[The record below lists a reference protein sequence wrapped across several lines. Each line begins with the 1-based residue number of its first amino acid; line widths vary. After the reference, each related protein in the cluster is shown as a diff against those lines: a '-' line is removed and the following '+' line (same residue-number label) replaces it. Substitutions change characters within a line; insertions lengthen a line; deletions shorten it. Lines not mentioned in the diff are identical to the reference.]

1 MAENK
6 NRQIAQEV
14 LQAVGGSKNISSVTH
29 CMTRLRFILKDQT
42 IPDDKKVK
50 SIKGVV
56 GVNISN
62 GQYQVIIGNNVG
74 NVYKELLD
82 LGGVSETA
90 SINKDEPTAKKN
102 YIAIA
107 LDFISACMTP
117 LFPALIAGGL
127 FKVILVV
134 LSPTVLGLMETTSDT
149 YIIINALGDS
159 PFYFLPIVVA
169 YAAARKL
176 GCNSGLAVMVASML
190 IYPDLITLL
199 GGDAA
204 TRLFGVIPVAHGSY
218 SASIIPAM
226 LSTVLLAQVERFIDR
241 ITPDWAKNFFK
252 PFLIVAITAPVTLC
266 LFAPIGLFLGNGL
279 NTIVSVVYN
288 VAPWLAIALVSA
300 AMPFIVMTGMHWA
313 LLPATLTSLATVGY
327 DVLLIPTMLASNT
340 AQAGATFGVAFKTK
354 DKDLRSMA
362 IPAGISALLAGVT
375 EPAMYG
381 VTLPRKRPMLAACI
395 ASGISGLIAGLVTL
409 KGYVFATPCLT
420 AIVQF
425 VAPDGG
431 KNFLFAIVVFVTSF
445 VLSLV
450 LSWFL
455 YKDEQQ
461 EESSAGDAS
470 TEETAADTQEAADAA
485 AEPQEQTIIIPA
497 PIKGEIIPLSEVKDE
512 TFASGMMGDGYGVI
526 PAEGRVYAPCDGT
539 CETVFHT
546 LHALGLTFNN
556 GVQLL
561 IHVGLDTVTLEGKP
575 FKAHIAS
582 GQTFKKGDLLLEF
595 DIEAIKNAGLEI
607 QTPILVSNADE
618 FKSVTIENSQ
628 IVIQRS

>member
-1 MAENK
+1 MADNK

-42 IPDDKKVK
+42 IPDDKVVK

-62 GQYQVIIGNNVG
+62 GQYQVIIGNSVG
-74 NVYKELLD
+74 SVYKELVD

-90 SINKDEPTAKKN
+90 STSKDEPAAKKN
-102 YIAIA
+102 YVAIA

-127 FKVILVV
+127 LKVILVV

-252 PFLIVAITAPVTLC
+252 PFLIVAITAPITLC

-288 VAPWLAIALVSA
+288 VAPWLAITLVSA

-313 LLPATLTSLATVGY
+313 LLPATLNSLASLGY

-381 VTLPRKRPMLAACI
+381 VTLPLKQPMIAACI
-395 ASGISGLIAGLVTL
+395 ASGIGGLIAGLTAL

-425 VAPDGG
+425 ISPDGG
-431 KNFLFAIVVFVTSF
+431 MNFVFAIVVFVASF
-445 VLSLV
+445 ISSLV

-455 YKDEQQ
+455 YKDK
-461 EESSAGDAS
+461 
-470 TEETAADTQEAADAA
+470 ETSEDAA
-485 AEPQEQTIIIPA
+485 SDDHPETTAQATSSTVAAQQEQTIIVPA

-512 TFASGMMGDGYGVI
+512 AFAAGMMGEGYGII
-526 PAEGRVYAPCDGT
+526 PAEGKVYAPCDGT
-539 CETVFHT
+539 CEAVFPT
-546 LHALGLTFNN
+546 LHALGLTLSN
-556 GVQLL
+556 GVELL

-575 FKAHIAS
+575 FQAHIAS

-607 QTPILVSNADE
+607 QTPVLVSNADA
-618 FKSVTIENSQ
+618 FKSVNIEDGQ
-628 IVIQRS
+628 MIVQRF

>member
-1 MAENK
+1 MADNK

-42 IPDDKKVK
+42 IPDDKVVK

-62 GQYQVIIGNNVG
+62 GQYQVIIGNSVG
-74 NVYKELLD
+74 SVYKELVD

-90 SINKDEPTAKKN
+90 STSKDEPAAKKN
-102 YIAIA
+102 YVAIA

-127 FKVILVV
+127 LKVILVV

-252 PFLIVAITAPVTLC
+252 PFLIVAITAPITLC

-288 VAPWLAIALVSA
+288 VAPWLAITLVSA

-313 LLPATLTSLATVGY
+313 LLPATLNSLASLGY

-381 VTLPRKRPMLAACI
+381 VTLPLKQPMIAACI
-395 ASGISGLIAGLVTL
+395 ASGIGGLIAGLTAL

-425 VAPDGG
+425 ISPDGG
-431 KNFLFAIVVFVTSF
+431 MNFVFAIVVFVASF
-445 VLSLV
+445 ISSLV

-455 YKDEQQ
+455 YKDK
-461 EESSAGDAS
+461 
-470 TEETAADTQEAADAA
+470 ETSEDAA
-485 AEPQEQTIIIPA
+485 SDDHPETTAQATSSTVAAQQEQTIIVPA

-512 TFASGMMGDGYGVI
+512 AFASGMMGEGYGII
-526 PAEGRVYAPCDGT
+526 PAEGKVYAPCDGT
-539 CETVFHT
+539 CEAVFPT
-546 LHALGLTFNN
+546 LHALGLTLSN
-556 GVQLL
+556 GVELL

-575 FKAHIAS
+575 FQAHIAS

-607 QTPILVSNADE
+607 QTPVLVSNADA
-618 FKSVTIENSQ
+618 FKSVNIEDGQ
-628 IVIQRS
+628 MIVQRF

>member
-1 MAENK
+1 MADNK

-42 IPDDKKVK
+42 IPDDKVVK

-62 GQYQVIIGNNVG
+62 GQYQVIIGNSVG
-74 NVYKELLD
+74 SVYKELVD

-90 SINKDEPTAKKN
+90 STSKDEPAAKKN
-102 YIAIA
+102 YVAIA

-127 FKVILVV
+127 LKVILVV

-252 PFLIVAITAPVTLC
+252 PFLIVAITAPITLC

-288 VAPWLAIALVSA
+288 VAPWLAITLVSA

-313 LLPATLTSLATVGY
+313 LLPATLNSLASLGY

-381 VTLPRKRPMLAACI
+381 VTLPLKQPMIAACI
-395 ASGISGLIAGLVTL
+395 ASGIGGLIAGLTAL

-425 VAPDGG
+425 ISPDGG
-431 KNFLFAIVVFVTSF
+431 MNFVFAIVVFVASF
-445 VLSLV
+445 ISSLV

-455 YKDEQQ
+455 YKDK
-461 EESSAGDAS
+461 
-470 TEETAADTQEAADAA
+470 ETSEDAA
-485 AEPQEQTIIIPA
+485 SDDHPETTAQARPSTVAAQQEQTIIVPA

-512 TFASGMMGDGYGVI
+512 AFAAGMMGEGYGII
-526 PAEGRVYAPCDGT
+526 PAEGKVYAPCDGT
-539 CETVFHT
+539 CEAVFPT
-546 LHALGLTFNN
+546 LHALGLALSN
-556 GVQLL
+556 GVELL

-575 FKAHIAS
+575 FQAHIAS

-607 QTPILVSNADE
+607 QTPVLVSNADA
-618 FKSVTIENSQ
+618 FKSVNIEDGQ
-628 IVIQRS
+628 MIVQRF